1 MFFGKLLREQV
12 DTFINKQILSPTHKM
27 TSDYLK
33 DLDLIDANGN
43 VNTSNRYYS
52 EFLKSFPDSGF
63 EKDGSSII
71 DEFSKGKY
79 GWDLDTIK
87 IMTALALKNS
97 DLKAANQGKVFSI
110 PEDNGELTS
119 KNGPFAPRK
128 RDGFDAVKFTKINIS
143 DEEIR
148 NAIRAIK
155 VLDPNMAVDLK
166 LKDVAEKIK
175 ILVEKVSGATIDIYS
190 DVVPQTIKENLGI
203 TASIAAD
210 IKKRMDAEDVVVIF
224 NKKLYT
230 DDFDSMTA
238 KIREALYISDHK
250 DKISVVCQAYNMLR
264 NEDETSR
271 VEVKEL
277 AEKFICGEIKY
288 YDEIIK
294 RYKVVFQHK
303 YRVYEKLYR
312 DILTDINNL
321 AEWTVISD
329 EQKLEVNKIIK
340 FSKLDHLVFDELKVN
355 GLGSLDDFRRIIS
368 ELSASK
374 TKAVEKVHAFNDYN
388 EMAKKQASTSGSSG
402 TQNTPITQTSSVNN
416 RVSKKLRAY
425 SNGKIIN
432 IDSLEKLSELDDVF
446 NEIKEKIKKDIKAGK
461 KITLEL

>member
-1 MFFGKLLREQV
+1 
-12 DTFINKQILSPTHKM
+12 M

-87 IMTALALKNS
+87 IMTALSLKNS

-128 RDGFDAVKFTKINIS
+128 RDGFDALKFTKINIS

-155 VLDPNMAVDLK
+155 ILDPNMAVDLK

-175 ILVEKVSGATIDIYS
+175 ILMEKVSGATLDIHS
-190 DVVPQTIKENLGI
+190 DVVPQKIKENLSV
-203 TASIAAD
+203 TASVAAD
-210 IKKRMDAEDVVVIF
+210 IQKRMDAEDVVVTF
-224 NKKLYT
+224 NKKLYL
-230 DDFDSMTA
+230 DDFDSMAA

-250 DKISVVCQAYNMLR
+250 DKISVVCKAYTMLK
-264 NEDETSR
+264 NDDETSH

-277 AEKFICGEIKY
+277 SEKFICGEIKH

-294 RYKVVFQHK
+294 KYKVVFQHK
-303 YRVYEKLYR
+303 YRVYEKLHT

-321 AEWTVISD
+321 PEWTVISD
-329 EQKLEVNKIIK
+329 EQKLEVNKLIK
-340 FSKLDHLVFDELKVN
+340 FTKLDHLVFDELKVN
-355 GLGSLDDFRRIIS
+355 GFGTLDDFRRILS

-388 EMAKKQASTSGSSG
+388 EMMKKQATTSGSSD
-402 TQNTPITQTSSVNN
+402 TQKPPVTQTSSVNN

-446 NEIKEKIKKDIKAGK
+446 NEIKEKIKKDIESGK